1 MMSERDASVTSN
13 PGCEWS
19 YTGSTSP
26 KHWGTLRHNGEL
38 CYPLC
43 GSTTSQQS
51 PIDLAGNF
59 VLDRNMPVP
68 VFNYTRTHVNVTLSH
83 NNFAVNYPAGG
94 SNTLS
99 YNGIL
104 YNLLSFHFHHP
115 SEHLQHALKTKI
127 EVHLVHSAQ
136 IGDPPQT
143 QSLVV
148 GIFMDTPDAVRGD
161 GKILKDVVDNVDK
174 SFDVNAADLLSGTS
188 EYYTYQGSMTTPD
201 CAINVIWLLMNGA
214 MPVYDDYVQDFKSA
228 LENKYNWGYNARD
241 VQDQLDGTKVYTN
254 IPS

>member
-1 MMSERDASVTSN
+1 M
-13 PGCEWS
+13 
-19 YTGSTSP
+19 
-26 KHWGTLRHNGEL
+26 
-38 CYPLC
+38 
-43 GSTTSQQS
+43 
-51 PIDLAGNF
+51 F
-59 VLDRNMPVP
+59 
-68 VFNYTRTHVNVTLSH
+68 
-83 NNFAVNYPAGG
+83 
-94 SNTLS
+94 S

-115 SEHLQHALKTKI
+115 SEHLHYALKTKI

-174 SFDVNAADLLSGTS
+174 SFDVNATDLLSGTS

-201 CAINVIWLLMNGA
+201 CAINVIWPLMNGA
-214 MPVYDDYVQDFKSA
+214 MPVYDDYVQDFKST
-228 LENKYNWGYNARD
+228 LESKYNWGYNARD
-241 VQDQLDGTKVYTN
+241 VQDQLEGTKVYTN